1 MIVSR
6 AGPYHRARTLFFWG
20 RIRTVGRHRT
30 PGPLEPS
37 GEARSALG
45 GELFRRPPLFSR
57 ARVDK
62 NRSSPILVEDKSRF
76 NSPLKFVAPVFDLI
90 LRERG

>member
-45 GELFRRPPLFSR
+45 ESCSAGPLFSR

-90 LRERG
+90 LRERE